1 MRTLLVAILFLSLSL
16 GSCQTKYPDL
26 DKGLYAEFVTSNG
39 TFVAKLYHDQTPL
52 TVANFADL
60 AEGTNGMVSEEFKEK
75 KFYNGLTFHR
85 VMDNFMI
92 QGGDHLANGTGNPG
106 YKFPDEFVDTLKHDR
121 PGILSMANGG
131 PNMNGSQF
139 FVTLAPTPW
148 LDGKH
153 SVFGEIV
160 MGQDV
165 VNAIG
170 KVETI
175 KPGDKPVTTVTINE
189 VNIINKGNVKVP
201 SFTEAM
207 EQIEMDKKEKQEA
220 IKKVADVKM
229 KEFAALK
236 TQAETRDSGLQVYYN
251 KRSKGQ
257 KPAEGTKVLMNYAGY
272 FEDGRIF
279 DTNLLERAEVYQ
291 MVNEARKAA
300 NAYIPSETDYSK
312 EAQLVSGF
320 REGLLEMSYGDKVT
334 IFVPSHLGYGANGY
348 PGFIP
353 PNSDLVFELEL
364 VGPAQ

>member
-1 MRTLLVAILFLSLSL
+1 MRTFLVAFIFLSLSL

-26 DKGLYAEFVTSNG
+26 DKGLYAEFITSKG

-52 TVANFADL
+52 TVSNFVGL
-60 AEGTNGMVSEEFKEK
+60 AEGTNGMVSEEFKGK

-106 YKFPDEFVDTLKHDR
+106 YRFPDEFVDTLKHTG

-131 PNMNGSQF
+131 PDSNGSQF

-170 KVETI
+170 KVETT
-175 KPGDKPVTTVTINE
+175 KPGDKPVTPVVINE
-189 VNIINKGNVKVP
+189 VNIINKGSVKVA

-207 EQIEMDKKEKQEA
+207 EKIESDKKEKEEA
-220 IKKVADVKM
+220 IKKVAAEKM
-229 KEFAALK
+229 KEFQALEE
-236 TQAETRDSGLQVYYN
+236 QAETRESGLKVYYN
-251 KRSKGQ
+251 KRGKGQ
-257 KPAEGTKVLMNYAGY
+257 KPAEGTKILMNYAGY
-272 FEDGRIF
+272 FADGNLF
-279 DTNLLERAEVYQ
+279 DSNILERAEMYQ
-291 MVNEARKAA
+291 VVNEARKAA
-300 NAYIPSETDYSK
+300 NAYVPSEADYSK
-312 EAQLVSGF
+312 DAKLVPGF
-320 REGLLEMSYGDKVT
+320 REGLLELSYGDKVT

-353 PNSDLVFELEL
+353 PNTDLVFELEL
-364 VGPAQ
+364 VGPAN

>member
-1 MRTLLVAILFLSLSL
+1 MRTLLVAVLCLSLSL

-26 DKGLYAEFVTSNG
+26 DKGVYAEFVTSNG
-39 TFVAKLYHDQTPL
+39 TFVAKLYHDETPL
-52 TVANFADL
+52 TVANFIDL
-60 AEGTNGMVSEEFKEK
+60 AEGTNGMVSEEFKGK

-106 YKFPDEFVDTLKHDR
+106 YKFPDEFVDTLKHTG

-131 PNMNGSQF
+131 PDMNGSQF

-153 SVFGEIV
+153 SIFGEIV
-160 MGQDV
+160 MGQEI

-175 KPGDKPVTTVTINE
+175 KPGDKPVATVTITE
-189 VNIINKGNVKVP
+189 VNIINKGNVNVP
-201 SFTEAM
+201 SFTSAM
-207 EQIEMDKKEKQEA
+207 EKIESDKIELAEA
-220 IKKVADVKM
+220 IKKVAAAK
-229 KEFAALK
+229 KEEIDALK
-236 TQAETRDSGLQVYYN
+236 PQAETRESGIQVYYN

-257 KPAEGTKVLMNYAGY
+257 KPAEGTKVLMNYSGY
-272 FEDGRIF
+272 FEDGRLF
-279 DTNLLERAEVYQ
+279 DTNLLERAEVYKI
-291 MVNEARKAA
+291 VSEARKAA

-312 EAQLVSGF
+312 DAQLVQGF
-320 REGLLEMSYGDKVT
+320 RDGLLEMSYGDKITV
-334 IFVPSHLGYGANGY
+334 FVPAHLGYGANGY
-348 PGFIP
+348 QGFIP